1 MARRARNRP
10 EAAEPEDDHPSGP
23 RALRASLLPRGTKR
37 RRAARVG
44 IQVARDA
51 RSYGQTLRQL
61 WAVAQDAP
69 EPSPYLSWLAAHRAT
84 DAELT
89 AQRTQLR
96 ATPAVSFR
104 IVIDASTA
112 MTAVRG
118 DALTATF
125 AALGEQTVSAWTAV
139 VVGAGLPLAEST
151 ANRIT
156 TAPSTTDAVTNDEIS
171 WAFASK
177 TDATAPE
184 KRSGADDREP
194 APSVPDGAGIE
205 LVLFLEAGD
214 LLEPDALY
222 HLAMRIVDDPTLAA
236 LTWDDDVLT
245 RDDGQD
251 ERFDDPRFRAHW
263 SPEALLGRD
272 PIGRSFAVRRPLLE
286 ALPNRAAG
294 PPAPDDAHGDGRWWD
309 LAARLDLDPARVGH
323 VPRVLLHLH
332 RRPQVRADVATTIVR
347 DHLGRLGRPARVAPD
362 GRCIRVTWDLDPAP
376 HVSILIP
383 TRHNRAL
390 LGPCLT
396 ALARTQYPSFEVV
409 VIDNGERTPD
419 NEAWYERERRR
430 LHLDLQVHWWS
441 EPFNYSAVN
450 NEAARRATGDVL
462 VFLNDDTEARDPQW
476 LEELVGWAVQP
487 DIGVVGMHLVRP
499 DGTLQHAGVVLGMGG
514 YADHVFEGMRPDSDT
529 LFGPT
534 RSYRNFLAVT
544 AACAAITR
552 ERFDALGGFDERFV
566 LCGSDV
572 KLGLDAVLRGWR
584 NVCTPFAT
592 VVHNESA
599 TRSTFVPEEDFFTSW
614 WPYQRWLRAGDPHF
628 SPNLSLHSRE
638 PALRTLD
645 EESPLVRVG
654 GIINRP
660 LAPKLGATQWRE
672 EDHARWLV
680 ARCNVDDGVIAD
692 VAALHQANAGVIDVG
707 DVAWWMP
714 DLESPFYGGIHTA
727 LRIAD
732 LLARAHGVT
741 NHFVLAA
748 DPNERFVR
756 SAIAAAFPRLADA
769 PITFIDDPTTVG
781 RAPEVDVA
789 IATLWET
796 AYLMARAPGAR
807 RKAYLIQDY
816 EPGFYPAG
824 TKAALAEESY
834 RFGLYGIANTHHMG
848 ELYRTRFGGT
858 AHSFAPAVDR
868 ALLNADGRRP
878 LDHDDGEP
886 VTIFVYA
893 RPGHPRNCWELA
905 LPALREV
912 KARLGNDVR
921 IVTAGSWATP
931 DDLGGGIEHLGF
943 LDVHE
948 YAALYRTCDVGL
960 TLQVS
965 EHPSYLPLELMAC
978 GVPIVA
984 FDHRAADWLLRDG
997 ENSIRT
1003 RRTKDSLIAGLLQ
1016 LATDPALRVRLGA
1029 QAARDID
1036 EHHSHWD
1043 QALSGIYPFLCD
1055 PH

>member
-1 MARRARNRP
+1 MARRARNGP
-10 EAAEPEDDHPSGP
+10 GAAEPEDDQQSGP

-51 RSYGQTLRQL
+51 RTYGQTLRQL

-69 EPSPYLSWLAAHRAT
+69 ATSPYQTWLRAHRAT
-84 DAELT
+84 DAELG
-89 AQRTQLR
+89 AQRAQLR
-96 ATPAVSFR
+96 TSPPVRFR
-104 IVIDASTA
+104 IVIDAST
-112 MTAVRG
+112 TTSAVRG
-118 DALTATF
+118 DALSATI
-125 AALGEQTVSAWTAV
+125 AALGEQTVSAWNAI
-139 VVGAGLPLAEST
+139 VVGAGLPAAASGH
-151 ANRIT
+151 RIT
-156 TAPSTTDAVTNDEIS
+156 TAPSTMHAVTNDTVS
-171 WAFASK
+171 F
-177 TDATAPE
+177 
-184 KRSGADDREP
+184 GP
-194 APSVPDGAGIE
+194 APSAEPEPPTSATDAAIE

-214 LLEPDALY
+214 LLEPDALF
-222 HLAMRIVDDPTLAA
+222 HLAMRAVDDPALDA
-236 LTWDDDVLT
+236 LTWDDDVLV
-245 RDDGQD
+245 RDGPAD
-251 ERFDDPRFRAHW
+251 EHFEDPRFRARW

-272 PIGRSFAVRRPLLE
+272 PIGRSFAVRRELLT
-286 ALPNRAAG
+286 ALPDRHAG
-294 PPAPDDAHGDGRWWD
+294 PPAPDDDRADGRWWD
-309 LAARLDLDPARVGH
+309 LAARLDLAPDRVRH
-323 VPRVLLHLH
+323 VPRVLVHLH
-332 RRPQVRADVATTIVR
+332 QRPQVRADVATAIVR
-347 DHLGRLGRPARVAPD
+347 DHLARQGRSARVAPD
-362 GRCIRVTWDLDPAP
+362 GRCIHVSWTFDQAP
-376 HVSILIP
+376 SASILIP
-383 TRHNRAL
+383 TRHNREL

-396 ALARTQYPSFEVV
+396 ALARSQHPSFEVI

-450 NEAARRATGDVL
+450 NEAARHATGDVL

-476 LEELVGWAVQP
+476 LAELVGWAVQP
-487 DIGVVGMHLVRP
+487 DIGVAGMHLIRP

-514 YADHVFEGMRPDSDT
+514 YADHLFEGMRPDSDT
-529 LFGPT
+529 VFGPT

-544 AACAAITR
+544 AACAAISR

-584 NVCTPFAT
+584 NVCTPFAA

-599 TRSTFVPEEDFFTSW
+599 TRGTAVPEQDFFASW
-614 WPYQRWLRAGDPHF
+614 WPYQRWLRAGDPHY
-628 SPNLSLHSRE
+628 SPNLSLQSRE
-638 PALRTLD
+638 PVLRAQD

-654 GIINRP
+654 GIIHRP
-660 LAPKLGATQWRE
+660 LAPKVGTTQWAD

-680 ARCNVDDGVIAD
+680 ERCNVDDAVIQDIAD
-692 VAALHQANAGVIDVG
+692 LHAANPGPMDVER
-707 DVAWWMP
+707 VAWWMP

-732 LLARAHGVT
+732 LLARDHGVT
-741 NHFVLAA
+741 NSFVVAA
-748 DPNERFVR
+748 DPNEPFVR

-769 PITFIDDPTTVG
+769 PITFIDDPAQVD
-781 RAPEVDVA
+781 RAPETDVA

-834 RFGLYGIANTHHMG
+834 RFGLYGVANTHHMG
-848 ELYRTRFGGT
+848 ELYRGRFGGT
-858 AHSFAPAVDR
+858 THSFAPAVDR
-868 ALLNADGRRP
+868 TLLHADGRRP
-878 LDHDDGEP
+878 LDHDADDGQP

-905 LPALREV
+905 APALREV
-912 KARLGNDVR
+912 KARLGNGVR

-943 LDVHE
+943 LDVRE
-948 YAALYRTCDVGL
+948 YSELYRTTDVGL

-984 FDHRAADWLLRDG
+984 FDHRAADWLLRHD

-1003 RRTKDSLIAGLLQ
+1003 RRTKDGLVGGLMRA
-1016 LATDPALRVRLGA
+1016 ATDPALRVRLGA
-1029 QAARDID
+1029 QAAADID
-1036 EHHSHWD
+1036 ERHSNWD
-1043 QALSGIYPFLCD
+1043 DALAGVYDFLCD
-1055 PH
+1055 PT